1 MQTISMDEFSLKWRW
16 DNESH
21 CLLSNDELCQIS
33 PLSPTSSQQVWEKS
47 LGFVDSKKDYE
58 LRTDLFDSIET
69 IDATSDNDV
78 ERWLRTRMG
87 KNEIFVSWDR
97 GTAVI
102 TSSDVFI
109 QHWNDFCY
117 PSSDDVTI
125 WPKDISWV
133 IQYRHHEQYSY
144 GQSIKPIIG

>member
-16 DNESH
+16 DNENH

-33 PLSPTSSQQVWEKS
+33 PLSPISSQQVWEKS
-47 LGFVDSKKDYE
+47 LDFVDSKKDYE
-58 LRTDLFDSIET
+58 LRADLFDSIET

-97 GTAVI
+97 ETAVI